1 MTFELK
7 QTEYEMNKGIEYW
20 AKNQYEVYV
29 GDTVKELKFN
39 VEHENSARRGKLVS
53 VSEDVSFPFKVIM
66 PNGIEQYF
74 ALVYP
79 IPVDETKIIEVN
91 KPAVTDKSVETDE
104 PVVTDKSVKLVEEEY
119 RPCHNMAEF
128 LQVVDKRVLRTIP
141 PYSMP
146 FVWVIYKTSH
156 TRNLV
161 TGYTDDGV
169 ELGATFVSWEHL
181 FANFTFLDITPCGVK
196 IN

>member
-7 QTEYEMNKGIEYW
+7 HTEYEMNKGIEYW

-91 KPAVTDKSVETDE
+91 KPVVTDKSVETDE
-104 PVVTDKSVKLVEEEY
+104 PVKLVEEEY
-119 RPCHNMAEF
+119 RPCHNMDEF
-128 LQVVDKRVLRTIP
+128 LQVVNFRVLKARP

-146 FVWVIYKTSH
+146 FVWVKYKASN

-161 TGYTDDGV
+161 TGYTDSGV

-181 FANFTFLDITPCGVK
+181 FSNLTFLDNTPCGVK

>member
-1 MTFELK
+1 MTFELN

-39 VEHENSARRGKLVS
+39 VEHENSARRGKLRS

-66 PNGIEQYF
+66 PNGIEQFF

-79 IPVDETKIIEVN
+79 IPVDETKVIEIN
-91 KPAVTDKSVETDE
+91 KPVVTDKSVELEEE
-104 PVVTDKSVKLVEEEY
+104 PVKLVEEEY
-119 RPCHNMAEF
+119 RPCNNMAEF
-128 LQVVDKRVLRTIP
+128 LQVVDKRVLKEIP

-146 FVWVIYKTSH
+146 FVWVKYKASN
-156 TRNLV
+156 TRNLI

-169 ELGATFVSWEHL
+169 ELGATFVSWNHL
-181 FANFTFLDITPCGVK
+181 FDNFTFLDIAPCGVK

>member
-39 VEHENSARRGKLVS
+39 VEYENSARRGKLIS
-53 VSEDVSFPFKVIM
+53 VLEDVSFPFKVIM

-79 IPVDETKIIEVN
+79 IPVDETKVIEIN
-91 KPAVTDKSVETDE
+91 KPVVTDKSVELE
-104 PVVTDKSVKLVEEEY
+104 EEHVKLVEEEY
-119 RPCHNMAEF
+119 RPCNNMAEF
-128 LQVVDKRVLRTIP
+128 LQVVDKRVLKEIP

-146 FVWVIYKTSH
+146 FVWVKYKASN
-156 TRNLV
+156 TRNLI
-161 TGYTDDGV
+161 TGYTDEGV
-169 ELGATFVSWEHL
+169 ELGATFVSWNHL
-181 FANFTFLDITPCGVK
+181 FANFTFLDIAPCGVK

>member
-39 VEHENSARRGKLVS
+39 VEHENSARRGKLIS

-79 IPVDETKIIEVN
+79 IPVDETKIIEID
-91 KPAVTDKSVETDE
+91 KPVELEEE
-104 PVVTDKSVKLVEEEY
+104 PVKLVEEEY
-119 RPCHNMAEF
+119 RPCNNMAEF
-128 LQVVDKRVLRTIP
+128 LQVVDKRVLKAIP

-146 FVWVIYKTSH
+146 FVWVIYKASN
-156 TRNLV
+156 TRNLI